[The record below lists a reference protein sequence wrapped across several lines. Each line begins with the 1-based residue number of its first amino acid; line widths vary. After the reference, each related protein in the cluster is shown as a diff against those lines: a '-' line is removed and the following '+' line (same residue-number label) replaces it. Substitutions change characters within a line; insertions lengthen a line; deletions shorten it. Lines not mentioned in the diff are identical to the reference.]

1 MSDLP
6 VGWAWTTLGQLGSW
20 HGGGTP
26 SKRNPSFWEG
36 GTIPWLSPKD
46 MGDSVLAGT
55 QDRITEAAV
64 AGSSTSVIPANSVV
78 VVVRSGILE
87 RTVPIAL
94 VPFEATLNQ
103 DMKAIVPYPGVDSRW
118 LLYTFKSQL
127 RVVLNDC
134 RKDGTTVASLD
145 TANLQA
151 LPIPLPP
158 IAEQRRIV
166 DSLEDHLSRL
176 DAAELILAQLEV
188 RLASLQALVF
198 DQATMGRQVLESTTV
213 GDLCEV
219 FVGSTPSR
227 SNPAFWSG
235 DLPWVS
241 SGEVA
246 FNRISN
252 TRERI
257 SRAAAGNPGTRIHPP
272 GTVMIA
278 MIGEGK
284 TRGQVAIL
292 DIEAAHNQNCA
303 SIRIDRSK
311 LIPEFV
317 YHSLRSRYEQNRS
330 TNAAGGVQPALNKS
344 KVQQLP
350 LPLFSLEDQREI
362 VDEVESAEYLFGRLA
377 EAVSKARSRST
388 ALRRSLLL
396 SAFNGEL
403 VDQDPSDEPAHVA
416 LARLRAEVK
425 PVRKRAAKRAS
436 ASAANG

>member
-6 VGWAWTTLGQLGSW
+6 QGWAWTTLAEVGTW

-26 SKRNPSFWEG
+26 SKRNASFWER

-46 MGDSVLAGT
+46 MGDSVLKGT

-64 AGSSTSVIPANSVV
+64 VGSSTSLIPAGSVV
-78 VVVRSGILE
+78 LVVRSGILE

-94 VPFEATLNQ
+94 VPFETTLNQ
-103 DMKAIVPYPGVDSRW
+103 DMKAIVPHPGVDCRW
-118 LLYTFKSQL
+118 LLYALQSRRAAILDQ
-127 RVVLNDC
+127 C

-145 TANLQA
+145 MGKLQA
-151 LPIPLPP
+151 LPISLPP
-158 IAEQRRIV
+158 VAEQRRIV
-166 DSLEDHLSRL
+166 EALEDHLSRL
-176 DAAELILAQLEV
+176 DAAQFTLKEANI
-188 RLASLQALVF
+188 RLLRLQALGF
-198 DQATMGRQVLESTTV
+198 EQAALGRDVLEPTVV

-219 FVGSTPSR
+219 YVGSTPSR
-227 SNPAFWSG
+227 SNPELWSG
-235 DLPWVS
+235 ELPWVS

-246 FNRISN
+246 FNRIAQ
-252 TRERI
+252 TREKI
-257 SRAAAGNPGTRIHPP
+257 SRSAAGNPETRIHPP

-330 TNAAGGVQPALNKS
+330 ANAAGGVQPALNKS

-362 VDEVESAEYLFGRLA
+362 VDEVESADYLSGRLA
-377 EAVSKARSRST
+377 KALAEAQNRSV
-388 ALRRSLLL
+388 ALRQSLLRA
-396 SAFNGEL
+396 AFNGEL
-403 VDQDPSDEPAHVA
+403 VDQDPSDEPAQVA
-416 LARLRAEVK
+416 LDRVHNET
-425 PVRKRAAKRAS
+425 PSSPKRTGRRPATATIKA
-436 ASAANG
+436 